1 MSKMRKRII
10 ILILLVL
17 FALVFY
23 PILKFNYQM
32 LKERTSAFSFTGLR
46 EKVVDLLG
54 GNNKSKYE
62 GPVEIVGQRIVE
74 EESETIDVVEKVSP
88 SVVSIV
94 IKSVN
99 IDFFSGSAM
108 TYESGI
114 GTGFIVDPNGLI
126 ITNSHVVNESS
137 AEYSVV
143 LKDGTTYEVDRIHL
157 DNYSDIAILEITA
170 RSLPTVEFGDSDSL
184 KVGQR
189 AVAIGNALGKFDN
202 TVTAGVVSGI
212 AREVQASSG
221 FGQAKTYESVI
232 QTDAALNPGNS
243 GGPLLNSS
251 GQVIGVNV
259 ATTMG
264 AENIGFA
271 IPVNVVKPILES
283 FIENGKIV
291 RPYLG
296 VSYVVITKEI
306 SSLRDMPAGA
316 YVSTVIPDSPADEA
330 GLQRGDIITKI
341 GDEDITGEN
350 SLSEIINKSKVGDR
364 LQITIDREGR
374 EIVVSVTLEDMP
386 ENF

>member
-1 MSKMRKRII
+1 MSKMKKRII
-10 ILILLVL
+10 ILILVL
-17 FALVFY
+17 LFGILFY
-23 PILKFNYQM
+23 PVLRFNYR
-32 LKERTSAFSFTGLR
+32 LIKNRTSSFNFFGLR
-46 EKVVDLLG
+46 EKIEDIFDG
-54 GNNKSKYE
+54 RSKSKYE

-74 EESETIDVVEKVSP
+74 EESETINVVEKVSP
-88 SVVSIV
+88 SVVSVV
-94 IKSVN
+94 IKTVN

-114 GTGFIVDPNGLI
+114 GTGFIVDSNGLV
-126 ITNSHVVNESS
+126 ITNSHVVEGSG
-137 AEYSVV
+137 AEYSVL
-143 LKDGTTYEVDRIHL
+143 LKDGTTYEVDKIHR
-157 DNYSDIAILEITA
+157 DNFSDIAILEITA
-170 RSLPTVEFGDSDSL
+170 RGLPTVEFGDSDSL
-184 KVGQR
+184 KVGQK
-189 AVAIGNALGKFDN
+189 AIAIGNALGKFDN
-202 TVTAGVVSGI
+202 TVTTGVVSGI

-221 FGQAKTYESVI
+221 FGQSKTYENVI

-271 IPVNVVKPILES
+271 IPVNVVKPILAS

-306 SSLRDMPAGA
+306 AALRDMPMGA

-341 GDEDITGEN
+341 GEEEITGES

-364 LQITIDREGR
+364 LILTIDREGR
-374 EIVVSVTLEDMP
+374 EIEVTAVLEDMP